1 MLLSTMTLKP
11 ITVRLPEDDLEL
23 ARKEAEALGVSVGV
37 YLRLLFRQSLRT
49 APDPLDVRQRRAE
62 ALKQF
67 GKVLS
72 NDLEAQGVTEEGAVR
87 LAKAA
92 RKRLALAK
100 RQV

>member
-1 MLLSTMTLKP
+1 MSLKP

-37 YLRLLFRQSLRT
+37 YLRMVFRQSLRS

-62 ALKQF
+62 ALRKF
-67 GKVLS
+67 GEVLS
-72 NDLEAQGVTEEGAVR
+72 EDLEAQGVTEEDAVR

-92 RKRLALAK
+92 RKRLAAE
-100 RQV
+100 RQVKS